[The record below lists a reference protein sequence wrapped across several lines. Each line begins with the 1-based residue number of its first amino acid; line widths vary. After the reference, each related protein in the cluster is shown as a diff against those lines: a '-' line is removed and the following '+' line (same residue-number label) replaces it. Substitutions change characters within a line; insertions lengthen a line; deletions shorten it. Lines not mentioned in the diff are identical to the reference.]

1 MVGMARSPLV
11 VVGEEGTGLV
21 FAPVVRQSV
30 QEASS
35 GFQLGYD
42 FVGIGVLQVSLS
54 IPPVLYPMFMSP
66 ALRMLA
72 FFMCSSACI
81 GLY

>member
-1 MVGMARSPLV
+1 MNGRI
-11 VVGEEGTGLV
+11 GLV

-54 IPPVLYPMFMSP
+54 IPPDLYVSSFEDVSF
-66 ALRMLA
+66 LRV
-72 FFMCSSACI
+72 FKWSC
-81 GLY
+81 